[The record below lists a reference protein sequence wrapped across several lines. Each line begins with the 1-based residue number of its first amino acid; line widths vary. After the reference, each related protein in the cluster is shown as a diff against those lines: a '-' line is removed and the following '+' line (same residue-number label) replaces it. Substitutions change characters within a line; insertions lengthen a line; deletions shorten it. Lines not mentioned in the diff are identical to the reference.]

1 VSLEGGLAVARVRRV
16 VRARVGRCI
25 LVVEVL
31 LGAVFVVDGVM
42 IYDGGGGGGGSSW
55 QGG

>member
-31 LGAVFVVDGVM
+31 LGVVFVVDGVM
-42 IYDGGGGGGGSSW
+42 
-55 QGG
+55 